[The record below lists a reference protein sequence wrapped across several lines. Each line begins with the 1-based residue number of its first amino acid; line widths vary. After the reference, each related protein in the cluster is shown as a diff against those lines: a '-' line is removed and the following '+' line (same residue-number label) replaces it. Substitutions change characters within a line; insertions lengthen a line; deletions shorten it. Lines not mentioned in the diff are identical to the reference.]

1 MKIVKLAVVLLLVQC
16 FCGFSEEEES
26 NPPQKSTIEVFFS
39 PKGGCT
45 KAIIEKINKAK
56 ESIFV
61 QAYSFTSQSIAQALR
76 NASKDNIKVQ
86 VILDKSNKD
95 AKYSVADY
103 LSSNM
108 TTLIDARHQIAHDK
122 IMIIDSKIIITG
134 SFNFTKSAEEGN
146 AENLLIINSP
156 ELAKKYIENWN
167 KHAEHSE
174 PFVKKEEPQ

>member
-1 MKIVKLAVVLLLVQC
+1 MKTDKLAFILLLVQC
-16 FCGFSEEEES
+16 FCGFSEEEEKGL
-26 NPPQKSTIEVFFS
+26 PQKATIEVFFS

-45 KAIIEKINKAK
+45 KAIIEQIDKAK

-76 NASKDNIKVQ
+76 NASKDNVKVQ
-86 VILDKSNKD
+86 VVLDKSNKD